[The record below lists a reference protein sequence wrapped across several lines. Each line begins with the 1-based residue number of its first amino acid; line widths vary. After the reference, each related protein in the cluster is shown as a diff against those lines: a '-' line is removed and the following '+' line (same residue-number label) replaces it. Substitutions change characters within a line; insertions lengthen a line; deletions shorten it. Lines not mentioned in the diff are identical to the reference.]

1 MMANE
6 AAQQQQ
12 QQQSCRLVSI
22 QEESMGGIMAIFNN
36 SPITGL
42 PGHDRNLPYII
53 LMHKF
58 EFPLNYRTSYQKV
71 RRGVS
76 SRWSSN
82 AEHDGTIKMTVR
94 EAVLQTGSWF
104 NPDLINDTQTAL
116 LVLMTIDTC
125 LEGRECCW
133 TVNTG
138 NRWALVS
145 GFILDSS
152 PLKGPKWTTFF
163 ICPPSILY
171 LYRIS
176 SLPLRLHVL
185 VSKQVLPSP
194 GTKWL

>member
-1 MMANE
+1 
-6 AAQQQQ
+6 
-12 QQQSCRLVSI
+12 
-22 QEESMGGIMAIFNN
+22 
-36 SPITGL
+36 
-42 PGHDRNLPYII
+42 
-53 LMHKF
+53 MHKF
-58 EFPLNYRTSYQKV
+58 EFPLNDRTSYQKV

-116 LVLMTIDTC
+116 LVLMMIDTC

-171 LYRIS
+171 LYKHGVSITHKHKRRSPHNSRNKGKLFLILRFLS
-176 SLPLRLHVL
+176 MVIYLVGPLKSCGITESGETAEVNQT
-185 VSKQVLPSP
+185 QVEKV
-194 GTKWL
+194 T